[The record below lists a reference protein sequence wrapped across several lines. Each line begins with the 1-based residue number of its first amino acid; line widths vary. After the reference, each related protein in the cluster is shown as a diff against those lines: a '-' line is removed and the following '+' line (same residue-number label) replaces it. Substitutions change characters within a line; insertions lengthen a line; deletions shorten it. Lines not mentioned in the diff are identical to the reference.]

1 MARIAWINLPNGK
14 HAEIALT
21 YIYGIGRSSAQK
33 ILEKVKI
40 EKTRKI
46 ETLSEDE
53 LDKIRD
59 EIKESTIVEWDLRRL
74 VAGNIKRLQEINC
87 YRGQRHRKRLPVRW
101 QSTKTNAR
109 TRKWKSV
116 AIAGKKK

>member
-1 MARIAWINLPNGK
+1 MARIAWVNLPNGK
-14 HAEIALT
+14 HVEIALT
-21 YIYGIGRSSAQK
+21 YIYGVGRQISNE

-46 ETLSEDE
+46 ETLSEEE

-59 EIKESTIVEWDLRRL
+59 EIKASVVVEWDLRRV
-74 VAGNIKRLQEINC
+74 VAWNIKRLQEINC
-87 YRGQRHRKRLPVRW
+87 YRGQRHRKRLPVRG
-101 QSTKTNAR
+101 QSTKTNAK

>member
-1 MARIAWINLPNGK
+1 MARIAWVNLPNGK
-14 HAEIALT
+14 HVEIALT
-21 YIYGIGRSSAQK
+21 YIYGIGRSSAQQ

-59 EIKESTIVEWDLRRL
+59 EIKESYIIEWDLRRL
-74 VAGNIKRLQEINC
+74 VVGNIKRLQEINC
-87 YRGQRHRKRLPVRW
+87 YRWQRHKKRLPVRW
-101 QSTKTNAR
+101 QSTKTNAK
-109 TRKWKSV
+109 TRKWRSV